1 MIQRKIGSDKF
12 LRLSKN
18 HYFLFCP
25 YSMARTKQTARLAPQ
40 QSRGQ
45 RNLQR
50 LATQRDVAA
59 RVLQGF
65 GRRLVTNQRQRRAQE
80 QQLRAT
86 TDAAVDAY
94 RLNNRRYNSATRIQ
108 EAASAFLQRRRA
120 QRAPARTARPSAA
133 MAMIGE
139 YDSLDPDVYDGRQDE
154 KEDPFTG
161 ARVYPD
167 LTAVQ
172 PDLSGG
178 FSFPDDE
185 DEDTEPS
192 GSGGVLAQ
200 LPAVTNH
207 AFGQITITAMPT
219 GPLGDNHVP
228 IYNFSVRFRVVDPN
242 VDINMV
248 QRAALRTLINTNPGV
263 FNDSRYAY
271 GQVRLLQMAAA
282 QMTNDLVTAMCPL
295 NNISDEFE
303 VSVGLFEISE
313 AVIDPRCQNE
323 IEFRY
328 TFVFPGGRVITP
340 QMVRDTTTAFRGMS
354 SSSSSP
360 RINYTNTQARFMA
373 MQSIRGSRS
382 SARHIDTPLKLRRR
396 ALERAAA
403 ERRQIQMASRV
414 QANGIRRNERAV
426 ARQTNRVALGLP
438 AVAPEARGAKRP
450 LTADQKERYNRR
462 RREKYHEQK
471 DTRGVY
477 QDFKRKIFHHTSLGQ
492 FFEHSKAVMV
502 VPNTVE
508 EGLCL
513 AMALIRSEQR
523 RYDLETF
530 EIFEPIP
537 QALGDNTFRT
547 FPFPD
552 RVQGLLEHSRHYSFL
567 SRNEEEG
574 VYEGA
579 LFNTFKPM
587 RRNEGEDAKGA
598 LKYSLDLTDEEVQSW
613 YITAQGFV
621 EYIQDIA
628 QGAQGADYVDIDP
641 NKEEDFLQAVANSLE
656 LYICVY
662 RASLQ
667 GRRCNVFK
675 PVYNHIDIRKN
686 GRFIDVVSIFVSD
699 EHASAITNL
708 REFVKNRA
716 SANRMHVQNYCLICE
731 KVTTANNCNI
741 EACKA
746 HFKDCLDK
754 KDGELVCQSE
764 DHQKKQY
771 IKTYNPQQF
780 SYRTKFKD
788 FVCRTCRAPLEKNE
802 SQLDHV
808 CYIARPEK
816 MDVLNEYDIVVYDF
830 EAAQIDVP
838 GHSVKQHDVN
848 LVCCRNAYTHPIS
861 GDARQYFS
869 NIDDFMVWILS
880 QTTKARVYI
889 AHNGG
894 RYDVQ
899 FIMRYLESNLIP
911 HSFIPAPSSIHAY
924 LSVTI
929 PFGAGNSATF
939 LDFRNFMPASLKN
952 IGISFGLSTAKGDFP
967 HRFNNGWRDLYE
979 GRIPSLTDPRDF
991 WCLDSK
997 RSEEELSGF
1006 TEWYESQCL
1015 TFCTCDDLEC
1025 TCGKQPWKF
1034 KDQLLYYCWLDVD
1047 VLAEAVVKYRD
1058 NAMSFGTMSSKE
1070 DNCGWEPKNI
1080 DPYAHLTIAQMAM
1093 KLLLSG
1099 LPQPEMITI
1108 TPNKVRVERSQVAIA
1123 WMERLQVNGRT
1134 IRHIGNSTT
1143 EFYCLRTNRFLD
1155 GYCRETNTVYVCLNC
1170 DFHAC
1175 PSCFFEELQTG
1186 VDHPIRPGTFGA
1198 VYKDTRQFIES
1209 LLTSYGSN
1217 NVVVTWSC
1225 EVDDLRE
1232 DEIELGNIMKE
1243 RDCFYGGRTEAFA
1256 PYTHAKREDGRQIK
1270 YKDVCSLY
1278 PYVCARKRLP
1288 TGVPEHLCGQNVNR
1302 ERLVPDAPDAYFGFV
1317 KCRIIPSRED
1327 ILGLLPRREEST
1339 GRLEFPLDPW
1349 IGCFGTEELCLA
1361 VRNGYEIGE
1370 IYEVY
1375 HWSEEE
1381 SSDTLLRGYVS
1392 FFLRMKQEAEGWR
1405 KLGASSDNPTEEE
1418 KDEVIERVFV
1428 ENGHIARIRK
1438 DLMEKNPTKRQL
1450 AKIFLN
1456 SLWGKF
1462 CQKPHKEH
1470 FVTIHGYQQF
1480 IKIWYDPTID
1490 RSSFSFRHIGNN
1502 TWKVLYRTIDSYTKP
1517 NPKYNIYLAA
1527 KVTEWART
1535 ILHTEML
1542 RIGPANVLYCDTDS
1556 IMYECGDD
1564 EILAGHGLGEWVDE
1578 YPNDRIV
1585 KLYVLA
1591 PKFYF
1596 LLKENGESLLKS
1608 KGVQLTLTNTRKI
1621 NEEKLILQ
1629 ILEVMYPSLDEESG
1643 EKAPFESFIEVD
1655 NMIIGVNSTNTA
1667 LPYGCMLTRY
1677 TEPKKVRPVYSKRNV
1692 VSMPL
1697 GEKGARPVSLEAVKR
1712 VFTIPKGFHV
1722 DVDTMSQLLY
1732 DYLTI

>member
-1 MIQRKIGSDKF
+1 
-12 LRLSKN
+12 
-18 HYFLFCP
+18 
-25 YSMARTKQTARLAPQ
+25 MARTKQTARRGPLEA
-40 QSRGQ
+40 RGQ

-50 LATQRDVAA
+50 LLARRDAA
-59 RVLQGF
+59 AQVLQGF
-65 GRRLVTNQRQRRAQE
+65 GRLVIARRQQRRA
-80 QQLRAT
+80 AN
-86 TDAAVDAY
+86 DAY
-94 RLNNRRYNSATRIQ
+94 VNAYIQRNRQYNNATRIQ
-108 EAASAFLQRRRA
+108 AAAAGFLVRRRIA
-120 QRAPARTARPSAA
+120 RQRANANEET
-133 MAMIGE
+133 
-139 YDSLDPDVYDGRQDE
+139 
-154 KEDPFTG
+154 KEDPFTMVQV
-161 ARVYPD
+161 RPD
-167 LTAVQ
+167 LTTIR

-178 FSFPDDE
+178 FDFPDDE
-185 DEDTEPS
+185 EDYTDPA
-192 GSGGVLAQ
+192 GAAAGLAQ

-207 AFGQITITAMPT
+207 AFGQITITPMPT
-219 GPLGDNHVP
+219 GPLGENHVP

-248 QRAALRTLINTNPGV
+248 QRAALRALINTNPDI

-282 QMTNDLVTAMCPL
+282 DMTNDLVTAMSPL

-303 VSVGLFEISE
+303 VSVDLFEISE
-313 AVIDPRCQNE
+313 KVIDPRCQNE

-328 TFVFPGGRVITP
+328 TFVFPGGRQVTP
-340 QMVRDTTTAFRGMS
+340 EMVRDTTTAFRGLAS
-354 SSSSSP
+354 GSTSP

-382 SARHIDTPLKLRRR
+382 SARHIDTPLNLRRR
-396 ALERAAA
+396 ALEKAAS
-403 ERRQIQMASRV
+403 ERRQIQ
-414 QANGIRRNERAV
+414 QATRAQATTIRRNEREV
-426 ARQTNRVALGLP
+426 ARQANRLALGITADVP
-438 AVAPEARGAKRP
+438 EVRAPKRA
-450 LTADQKERYNRR
+450 LTAEQKARYNQR
-462 RREKYHEQK
+462 RREKYHDQK
-471 DTRGVY
+471 NTRGVY
-477 QDFKRKIFHHTSLGQ
+477 QDFKRRIFHHTSLSQ
-492 FFEHSKAVMV
+492 YFEHSKAVMV
-502 VPNTVE
+502 VPNTVQ

-513 AMALIRSEQR
+513 AMAIIRSEQR
-523 RYDLETF
+523 RYNLETF
-530 EIFEPIP
+530 EIFEPLP
-537 QALGDNTFRT
+537 LALGNRSFRT
-547 FPFPD
+547 FPFTD

-567 SRNEEEG
+567 SINEEDG
-574 VYEGA
+574 TFDGA

-587 RRNEGEDAKGA
+587 RRNEGEEALGA
-598 LKYSLDLTDEEVQSW
+598 LKYSLDISDEEIQSW

-621 EYIQDIA
+621 EYIVDIA
-628 QGAQGADYVDIDP
+628 QEALGEDYVDIDP
-641 NKEEDFLQAVANSLE
+641 NKEEDFLQAVSNCLE

-675 PVYNHIDIRKN
+675 PAYHHSDIRKN
-686 GRFIDVVSIFVSD
+686 GKIIDVISIFVSD

-716 SANRMHVQNYCLICE
+716 SANRMHIQNYCLICE

-746 HFKDCLDK
+746 HFKDCLEK

-780 SYRTKFKD
+780 TYRSKFKD
-788 FVCRTCRAPLEKNE
+788 FVCRTCREPLEQYG

-816 MDVLNEYDIVVYDF
+816 MDEINQYDIVVYDF
-830 EAAQIDVP
+830 EAAQIEIP
-838 GHSVKQHDVN
+838 GQAVKQHDVN
-848 LVCCRNAYTHPIS
+848 LVCCRNAYTHPVS

-924 LSVTI
+924 LSVTV

-952 IGISFGLSTAKGDFP
+952 IGISFGLSTMKGDFP
-967 HRFNNGWRDLYE
+967 HHFNDGWRDLYD

-991 WCLDSK
+991 WCLESK
-997 RSEEELSGF
+997 RTEEDLNDF

-1015 TFCTCDDLEC
+1015 IYCTCDELQC
-1025 TCGKQPWKF
+1025 TCGKQSWNF
-1034 KDQLLYYCWLDVD
+1034 KDQLLYYCWIDVD

-1099 LPQPEMITI
+1099 LPEPEMITI

-1123 WMERLQVNGRT
+1123 WMERLQSSSAGK

-1143 EFYCLRTNRFLD
+1143 EFYCLQTNRFVD
-1155 GYCRETNTVYVCLNC
+1155 GYCRESNTIYVCLNC
-1170 DFHAC
+1170 DFHGC
-1175 PSCFFEELQTG
+1175 PSCFYEEIQTG
-1186 VDHPIRPGTFGA
+1186 MDHPVRPGTYAA
-1198 VYKDTRQFIES
+1198 VHKDTRQFIES
-1209 LLTSYGSN
+1209 LLKIYGSSGLI
-1217 NVVVTWSC
+1217 VTWAC
-1225 EVDDLRE
+1225 EVDYLTPS
-1232 DEIELGNIMKE
+1232 EIELGNIMKE

-1256 PYTHAKREDGRQIK
+1256 PYTHAKREEGRQIK

-1288 TGVPEHLCGQNVNR
+1288 TGNPEHLCGRNINR
-1302 ERLVPDAPDAYFGFV
+1302 ERLVPDAPNAYFGFV
-1317 KCRIIPSRED
+1317 KCEIFPCRED
-1327 ILGLLPRREEST
+1327 ILGLLPRRDAST

-1361 VRNGYEIGE
+1361 VRNGYRIGE

-1405 KLGASSDNPTEEE
+1405 KLGASSENPSEEE
-1418 KDEVIERVFV
+1418 KDEVIERVYV

-1438 DLMEKNPTKRQL
+1438 EMMEKNPTKRQL

-1480 IKIWYDPTID
+1480 IKLWYDPTID

-1502 TWKVLYRTIDSYTKP
+1502 TWKVLYRTVDSYTKP

-1542 RIGPANVLYCDTDS
+1542 RIGPPNVLYCDTDS
-1556 IMYECGDD
+1556 IMYECDD
-1564 EILAGHGLGEWVDE
+1564 EEVLLGHGLGEWVDE

-1608 KGVQLTLTNTRKI
+1608 KGVQLTLANTRKI
-1621 NEEKLILQ
+1621 NEEKLMAQ
-1629 ILEVMYPSLDEESG
+1629 ILEVLYPVLDEQSG
-1643 EKAPFESFIEVD
+1643 ELAPFESFIEVD
-1655 NMIIGVNSTNTA
+1655 NMIIGVNSTNSA

-1692 VSMPL
+1692 VAMPVS
-1697 GEKGARPVSLEAVKR
+1697 EKGNRPDSLADVKR

-1722 DVDTMSQLLY
+1722 DVETMSQLLY
-1732 DYLTI
+1732 AYLNV

>member
-1 MIQRKIGSDKF
+1 M
-12 LRLSKN
+12 SKN
-18 HYFLFCP
+18 HYFGFWAV
-25 YSMARTKQTARLAPQ
+25 MARTKQTMRRMP
-40 QSRGQ
+40 
-45 RNLQR
+45 
-50 LATQRDVAA
+50 TRDA
-59 RVLQGF
+59 
-65 GRRLVTNQRQRRAQE
+65 
-80 QQLRAT
+80 
-86 TDAAVDAY
+86 
-94 RLNNRRYNSATRIQ
+94 SATRIQ
-108 EAASAFLQRRRA
+108 GVFRGHTARLRARLARSTDLAVNRIRNQYRQSLAATRIQGLTRGFIQRRRSRQEA
-120 QRAPARTARPSAA
+120 EPSYNQ
-133 MAMIGE
+133 E
-139 YDSLDPDVYDGRQDE
+139 E

-161 ARVYPD
+161 QIVQPD
-167 LTAVQ
+167 LTAVR

-185 DEDTEPS
+185 DDEEPS
-192 GSGGVLAQ
+192 GNLPGLVQ

-207 AFGQITITAMPT
+207 AFGQITITPLPT
-219 GPLGDNHVP
+219 GPLGENHVP
-228 IYNFSVRFRVVDPN
+228 IYNFSVRFRVIDPN

-248 QRAALRTLINTNPGV
+248 QRAALRTLINSNPI

-271 GQVRLLQMAAA
+271 GQVRLLQMVAA
-282 QMTNDLVTAMCPL
+282 QMTNDLVTAMSPI

-303 VSVGLFEISE
+303 VSVDLFEISE

-328 TFVFPGGRVITP
+328 TFVFPGGRQVTAD
-340 QMVRDTTTAFRGMS
+340 MVRDTTTAFRGLS
-354 SSSSSP
+354 SSATPP

-382 SARHIDTPLKLRRR
+382 SARHIDTPLNLRRR

-403 ERRQIQMASRV
+403 ERRQIHAVSRA
-414 QANGIRRNERAV
+414 QATTLRRNEREV
-426 ARQTNRVALGLP
+426 ARQRNREALGLP
-438 AVAPEARGAKRP
+438 AIGPELRGPKRP
-450 LTADQKERYNRR
+450 LTDEQKARYNRK
-462 RREKYHEQK
+462 RREKYHQQK

-477 QDFKRKIFHHTSLGQ
+477 QDFKKRIFHHTSLEQ
-492 FFEHSKAVMV
+492 FFEHSKAVMA
-502 VPNTVE
+502 VPNTIQ

-513 AMALIRSEQR
+513 AMAIIRSELR
-523 RYDLETF
+523 RYNLETF
-530 EIFEPIP
+530 EIMESVP
-537 QALGDNTFRT
+537 QALGDRSFRT
-547 FPFPD
+547 FPFTD
-552 RVQGLLEHSRHYSFL
+552 RIQGLLEQSAHYSFL
-567 SRNEEEG
+567 SVNEEEG
-574 VYEGA
+574 IYEGA

-598 LKYSLDLTDEEVQSW
+598 LKYSIDMSDEEVQSW
-613 YITAQGFV
+613 YFTAQGFV
-621 EYIQDIA
+621 EYIADIA
-628 QGAQGADYVDIDP
+628 QGALGDAYEEIDP
-641 NKEEDFLQAVANSLE
+641 NKEEDFLQAVSNALD

-667 GRRCNVFK
+667 GRRCNVYK
-675 PVYNHIDIRKN
+675 PTYNHVDIRKN
-686 GRFIDVVSIFVSD
+686 GKIIDVICIFVSD
-699 EHASAITNL
+699 EHASSITSL
-708 REFVKNRA
+708 REFVKNRS
-716 SANRMHVQNYCLICE
+716 SANRMHIQNYCLICE

-746 HFKDCLDK
+746 HFKECLEK

-771 IKTYNPQQF
+771 IKTYNPMQF

-788 FVCRTCRAPLEKNE
+788 FVCRTCRGPLERNT
-802 SQLDHV
+802 SQLEHV

-816 MDVLNEYDIVVYDF
+816 MDEISKYDIVVYDF
-830 EAAQIDVP
+830 EAAQIEIP
-838 GHSVKQHDVN
+838 GQSVQQHDVN
-848 LVCCRNAYTHPIS
+848 LVCCRNAYTHPVS

-967 HRFNNGWRDLYE
+967 HHFNDGWRDLYD

-991 WCLDSK
+991 WCIESK
-997 RSEEELSGF
+997 RSEEELQDF
-1006 TEWYESQCL
+1006 YEWYESQCL
-1015 TFCTCDDLEC
+1015 IYCTCDEMIC
-1025 TCGKQPWKF
+1025 SCGKKSWNF
-1034 KDQLLYYCWLDVD
+1034 KEQLLYYCWLDVD

-1058 NAMSFGTMSSKE
+1058 NAMAFGTMSSKE

-1099 LPQPEMITI
+1099 LPEPEMITI
-1108 TPNKVRVERSQVAIA
+1108 TPNKVRVERSQVAIG
-1123 WMERLQVNGRT
+1123 WLERIQASTGKV
-1134 IRHIGNSTT
+1134 IRHIGNSNT
-1143 EFYCLRTNRFLD
+1143 EFYCLRTNRFMD
-1155 GYCRETNTVYVCLNC
+1155 GYCKETNSIYVCLNC

-1175 PSCFFEELQTG
+1175 PSCFYEEIQTG
-1186 VDHPIRPGTFGA
+1186 KDHPVRPGTFGA
-1198 VYKDTRQFIES
+1198 VYHDTRQFVQT
-1209 LLTSYGSN
+1209 LLESYGASK
-1217 NVVVTWSC
+1217 VEVIWAC
-1225 EVDDLRE
+1225 EVDYLTDA
-1232 DEIELGNIMKE
+1232 EIEMGNIMKE
-1243 RDCFYGGRTEAFA
+1243 RDCFYGGRTEAFS
-1256 PYTHAKREDGRQIK
+1256 PYTHAKREEGRQIK

-1278 PYVCARKRLP
+1278 PFVCARKRLP
-1288 TGVPEHLCGQNVNR
+1288 TGIPEHICGRSISR
-1302 ERLVPDAPDAYFGFV
+1302 ERLIPDAPDAYFGFV
-1317 KCRIIPSRED
+1317 KCQIIPSRED
-1327 ILGLLPRREEST
+1327 ILGLLPRRDEKT

-1361 VRNGYEIGE
+1361 VRNGYQIGE

-1405 KLGASSDNPTEEE
+1405 KLGASCENPTDEE

-1438 DLMEKNPTKRQL
+1438 EMMEKNPTKRQL

-1480 IKIWYDPTID
+1480 MKIWFDPTID

-1542 RIGPANVLYCDTDS
+1542 RIGPPNVLYCDTDS
-1556 IMYECGDD
+1556 IMYECADD
-1564 EILAGHGLGEWVDE
+1564 EVLLGHGLGEWVDE

-1608 KGVQLTLTNTRKI
+1608 KGVQLTLSNTRKI
-1621 NEEKLILQ
+1621 NEQKLIAQ
-1629 ILEVMYPSLDEESG
+1629 ILEVLYPVVDEESG
-1643 EKAPFESFIEVD
+1643 EVAPFESFIEVD
-1655 NMIIGVNSTNTA
+1655 NMIIGVNSTNSS

-1677 TEPKKVRPVYSKRNV
+1677 TEPKKVKPVFSKRNV
-1692 VSMPL
+1692 VTMPL
-1697 GEKGARPVSLEAVKR
+1697 REKGTRPESLELVKR
-1712 VFTIPKGFHV
+1712 VFTIPKGFHL
-1722 DVDTMSQLLY
+1722 DAETMSQLLY
-1732 DYLTI
+1732 VFH